1 MTVARSSPAR
11 RVELA
16 RRFRRAL
23 GDEPRPC
30 ALVDLD
36 AFERN
41 VRLFLGIAE
50 GAGKPL
56 RVATKSVRSPE
67 LLRRIASAAPAG
79 RVTFMTYTAT
89 ETAFL
94 HEQGLRGFLLA
105 YPVIE
110 RGDARALADLAAG
123 GADLA
128 VVVDDPAQLEVLDAA
143 ATERATT
150 LSVVVELDVAYRP
163 LGAALHLGVRRSP
176 LRGERDALSFV
187 ERIGT
192 YPGLRFGGVMGYEA
206 QIAGL
211 SDDPPSG
218 RLEGLARRG
227 LKARSRA
234 DVEATRARVVRAL
247 EAAGRPP
254 RIVNGGG
261 TGNLTWCAAEATLTE
276 LTVGSGFLCSH
287 LFDRYRD
294 VRPEPAVFFA
304 LRVVR
309 RAASGI
315 YTCAGG
321 GYVASGPSAPDR
333 LPIPWFPEG
342 LSLAPLEGAGEV
354 QTPLVVPSNQHVA
367 IGDTI
372 FFRHAKAGEL
382 AEHFAE
388 YLLVR
393 GDRIEGR
400 AKTYRG
406 LGHCFLG

>member
-1 MTVARSSPAR
+1 MTPSRSSPAR

-23 GDEPRPC
+23 ADEPRPC

-36 AFERN
+36 AFDRN
-41 VRLFLGIAE
+41 VRLFLDVAQ
-50 GAGKPL
+50 GANRPL

-79 RVTFMTYTAT
+79 RVTFMTYTAA

-94 HEQGLRGFLLA
+94 HGQGLRGFLLA

-110 RGDARALADLAAG
+110 RGDARSLADLAAS
-123 GADLA
+123 GAELA
-128 VVVDDPAQLEVLDAA
+128 VVVDDHAQLEVLDAA
-143 ATERATT
+143 ATERTTT
-150 LSVVVELDVAYRP
+150 LSVVLELDVAYRP
-163 LGAALHLGVRRSP
+163 LGSALHLGVRRSP
-176 LRGERDALSFV
+176 LRGEHDALSFA

-192 YPGLRFGGVMGYEA
+192 YSGLRFGGLMGYEA

-211 SDDPPSG
+211 PDDPPGG
-218 RLEGLARRG
+218 RLDGLARRA

-261 TGNLTWCAAEATLTE
+261 TGNLAWCAEESTLTE

-287 LFDRYRD
+287 LFDRYRG
-294 VRPEPAVFFA
+294 VRPEPAAFFA

-309 RAASGI
+309 RAAPGI

-321 GYVASGPSAPDR
+321 GYVASGPAAADR
-333 LPIPWFPEG
+333 LPSPWFPEG
-342 LSLAPLEGAGEV
+342 LTLAPLEGVGEV
-354 QTPLVVPSNQHVA
+354 QTPLLVPSTQHVA
-367 IGDTI
+367 IGDTV

-393 GDRIEGR
+393 GEHLEGR
-400 AKTYRG
+400 ARTYRG
-406 LGHCFLG
+406 HGQVFLG